1 MVSGK
6 AREWERGWKQ
16 VMLDEFFLKTSNT
29 LPFSPS
35 PLRLARTRHAKI
47 WKCGGERG
55 LRLLIN
61 GISLWNGMILIVNNL
76 TFFETI
82 FFGIDFI
89 LFFYF
94 ERENIWDI
102 IRDIRIELVSYRIM
116 RYRVWKFYEN
126 GVRILISF
134 LSRSFI
140 RASFEIHRVLSVE

>member
-1 MVSGK
+1 
-6 AREWERGWKQ
+6 
-16 VMLDEFFLKTSNT
+16 
-29 LPFSPS
+29 
-35 PLRLARTRHAKI
+35 
-47 WKCGGERG
+47 
-55 LRLLIN
+55 
-61 GISLWNGMILIVNNL
+61 MILIVNNL

>member
-1 MVSGK
+1 MKRYDSYC
-6 AREWERGWKQ
+6 Q
-16 VMLDEFFLKTSNT
+16 QPN
-29 LPFSPS
+29 
-35 PLRLARTRHAKI
+35 I
-47 WKCGGERG
+47 
-55 LRLLIN
+55 
-61 GISLWNGMILIVNNL
+61 
-76 TFFETI
+76 FETI

>member
-1 MVSGK
+1 MKRYDSYC
-6 AREWERGWKQ
+6 Q
-16 VMLDEFFLKTSNT
+16 QPN
-29 LPFSPS
+29 
-35 PLRLARTRHAKI
+35 I
-47 WKCGGERG
+47 
-55 LRLLIN
+55 
-61 GISLWNGMILIVNNL
+61 
-76 TFFETI
+76 FETI

-94 ERENIWDI
+94 ERENIWNI

>member
-1 MVSGK
+1 
-6 AREWERGWKQ
+6 
-16 VMLDEFFLKTSNT
+16 
-29 LPFSPS
+29 
-35 PLRLARTRHAKI
+35 
-47 WKCGGERG
+47 
-55 LRLLIN
+55 
-61 GISLWNGMILIVNNL
+61 MILIVNNL

-102 IRDIRIELVSYRIM
+102 IRDIRIELVSYQIM

>member
-1 MVSGK
+1 MYDSYC
-6 AREWERGWKQ
+6 Q
-16 VMLDEFFLKTSNT
+16 QLN
-29 LPFSPS
+29 
-35 PLRLARTRHAKI
+35 I
-47 WKCGGERG
+47 
-55 LRLLIN
+55 
-61 GISLWNGMILIVNNL
+61 
-76 TFFETI
+76 FETI

>member
-1 MVSGK
+1 
-6 AREWERGWKQ
+6 
-16 VMLDEFFLKTSNT
+16 
-29 LPFSPS
+29 
-35 PLRLARTRHAKI
+35 
-47 WKCGGERG
+47 
-55 LRLLIN
+55 
-61 GISLWNGMILIVNNL
+61 MILIVNNL

-94 ERENIWDI
+94 ERENIWNI

>member
-1 MVSGK
+1 MYDSYCQQLNV
-6 AREWERGWKQ
+6 
-16 VMLDEFFLKTSNT
+16 
-29 LPFSPS
+29 
-35 PLRLARTRHAKI
+35 
-47 WKCGGERG
+47 
-55 LRLLIN
+55 
-61 GISLWNGMILIVNNL
+61 
-76 TFFETI
+76 FETI